1 MDNMTVK
8 YLTWITKA
16 QVNSPIQTS
25 KISILHCRSKIQE
38 FTSNIHT
45 TTTKHPK
52 VAILNFKISNLIRIS
67 SMTKQVLNGSTTS
80 ITKVQMQET
89 TFNTSFKVNSNNK
102 CLTHR
107 TVNTRTNY
115 NSNLSLI
122 N

>member
-1 MDNMTVK
+1 MDSMTVK

-16 QVNSPIQTS
+16 QVNSLIQTS

-38 FTSNIHT
+38 FTSNIHII
-45 TTTKHPK
+45 TTKHLK
-52 VAILNFKISNLIRIS
+52 VAILNFKTNNLIRIS
-67 SMTKQVLNGSTTS
+67 SMTKQVWNGSTTS
-80 ITKVQMQET
+80 TTKVQTQET
-89 TFNTSFKVNSNNK
+89 TSNTSFKVNSNNK

-107 TVNTRTNY
+107 TDNTRTNY

>member
-8 YLTWITKA
+8 YSTWITKA
-16 QVNSPIQTS
+16 QVNSLIQTS

-45 TTTKHPK
+45 TTTKHLK
-52 VAILNFKISNLIRIS
+52 VAILNFKINNLIRIS
-67 SMTKQVLNGSTTS
+67 SMTKQVWNGSTTS
-80 ITKVQMQET
+80 TTKVQTQET
-89 TFNTSFKVNSNNK
+89 TSNTSFKVNSNNK

-107 TVNTRTNY
+107 TDNTRTNY